1 MSCTSA
7 AYNHSNVPA
16 SSHNIANLPLSSLF
30 GIVVLLFPAVLQVQD
45 AWHWRLCLEYGHKAV
60 TTLQL
65 KFKATG
71 RTTTEAGIVHG
82 GESTYPVVP

>member
-1 MSCTSA
+1 MFSKFC
-7 AYNHSNVPA
+7 
-16 SSHNIANLPLSSLF
+16 F
-30 GIVVLLFPAVLQVQD
+30 
-45 AWHWRLCLEYGHKAV
+45 

-71 RTTTEAGIVHG
+71 RTTTKVGIVHG